1 MGVSLRVGV
10 SSYWFNRGQGVVG
23 RQLRSA
29 LETLGHETFV
39 LARPT
44 RDTNIKPS
52 FVDDAGPWD
61 QDGVTIASSYE
72 IPGEEMLRW
81 AAENELEA
89 ALFDQN
95 YQFDEIQKLRESGVR
110 TYGRF
115 VWEHFGIE
123 HVGPARRAFTS
134 VYSVTECEW
143 HRYRDLDLDTPRV
156 PWGIHPELIR
166 EPLEGD
172 GKTVRLFFPG
182 GFMSKRKPMEATL
195 KAFHKAKGDELR
207 LVVKAQVER
216 GVDAVKEAAQ
226 KDERIEVIAED
237 LPTDEHLRL
246 FASADACLAPS
257 RWEGLGL
264 HLFEATALGLPI
276 VTNDN
281 PPMNEVVEDGRN
293 GLLVPGK
300 ISKQR
305 PRSDISSFEPDRRR
319 LTKAIERLRDPE
331 LRAALGRGALERR
344 DELSWERTVEA
355 LERLITP
362 EGLSQSSD
370 RLV

>member
-1 MGVSLRVGV
+1 MRVGV

-44 RDTNIKPS
+44 RETNIKPS
-52 FVDDAGPWD
+52 FVDDAGVWD
-61 QDGVTIASSYE
+61 QRGVTVASSYE
-72 IPGEEMLRW
+72 IPGEEMLGW
-81 AAENELEA
+81 ARDNSLDV

-95 YQFDEIQKLRESGVR
+95 YQFEEISALRAAGVR

-115 VWEHFGIE
+115 VWEHFGAE
-123 HVGPARRAFTS
+123 HVEPARGAFTS
-134 VYSVTECEW
+134 VYSVTACEAE
-143 HRYRDLDLDTPRV
+143 RYRALGLETPRV

-166 EPLEGD
+166 EPVDTDGD
-172 GKTVRLFFPG
+172 VVRLFFPG
-182 GFMSKRKPMEATL
+182 GFMSKRKPLEVTL
-195 KAFHKAKGDELR
+195 KAFRKAKGPELR

-216 GVDAVKEAAQ
+216 GVDAVRNAAR

-237 LPTDEHLRL
+237 LPIDEHLRL

-264 HLFEATALGLPI
+264 HLFEATALALPI

-281 PPMNEVVEDGRN
+281 PPMNEVVQDGRN

-300 ISKQR
+300 PSKQR
-305 PRSDISSFEPDRRR
+305 PRSDIGSFDPDRRA
-319 LTKAIERLRDPE
+319 LTKAIESLRDPD
-331 LRAALGRGALERR
+331 LRAQLREGALARR
-344 DELSWERTVEA
+344 EELSWVTTVEA
-355 LERLITP
+355 LGALLETRA
-362 EGLSQSSD
+362 
-370 RLV
+370 

>member
-1 MGVSLRVGV
+1 VRVGV

-29 LETLGHETFV
+29 LDSLGHETFV

-44 RDTNIKPS
+44 RDTNIRPS
-52 FVDDAGPWD
+52 FVDDEGVWD
-61 QDGVTIASSYE
+61 QDGVTVASSYV
-72 IPGEEMLRW
+72 IPVEEMLAWGRD
-81 AAENELEA
+81 NSLDV

-95 YQFDEIQKLRESGVR
+95 YQFKEIAALREAGVR

-115 VWEHFGIE
+115 VWEHFGAE
-123 HVGPARRAFTS
+123 HVEPARRAFTS
-134 VYSVTECEW
+134 VYSVTACEVN
-143 HRYRDLDLDTPRV
+143 RYRELGLETPRV

-166 EPLEGD
+166 EPVASEAEI
-172 GKTVRLFFPG
+172 VRLFFPG
-182 GFMSKRKPMEATL
+182 GFMSKRKPLAETL
-195 KAFHKAKGDELR
+195 KAFRKAKGPELR

-216 GVDAVKEAAQ
+216 GVDDVRDAAR

-276 VTNDN
+276 LTNDN
-281 PPMNEVVEDGRN
+281 PPMNEVVQDGRN

-300 ISKQR
+300 PSKQR
-305 PRSDISSFEPDRRR
+305 PRSDIGSFDPDRRA
-319 LTKAIERLRDPE
+319 LTKAIESMRDPDLRST
-331 LRAALGRGALERR
+331 LRAGALERR
-344 DELSWERTVEA
+344 DELSWDRTVQALGALVEA
-355 LERLITP
+355 P
-362 EGLSQSSD
+362 A
-370 RLV
+370 

>member
-1 MGVSLRVGV
+1 MRVGV

-29 LETLGHETFV
+29 LESLGHETFV

-44 RDTNIKPS
+44 RDTNIRPS
-52 FVDDAGPWD
+52 FVDDEGVWD
-61 QDGVTIASSYE
+61 QGGVTVASDYV
-72 IPGEEMLRW
+72 IPVEEMLAWGRD
-81 AAENELEA
+81 NSLDV

-95 YQFDEIQKLRESGVR
+95 YQFDEIAALREAGVR

-115 VWEHFGIE
+115 VWEHFGAE
-123 HVGPARRAFTS
+123 HVEQARRAFTS
-134 VYSVTECEW
+134 VYSVTACEAE
-143 HRYRDLDLDTPRV
+143 RYRELGLETPRV

-166 EPLEGD
+166 DPVESEGE
-172 GKTVRLFFPG
+172 GVRLFFPG
-182 GFMSKRKPMEATL
+182 GFMSKRKPLAETL
-195 KAFHKAKGDELR
+195 KAFRKAKGPELR

-216 GVDAVKEAAQ
+216 GVDDVRGAAR
-226 KDERIEVIAED
+226 KDGRIEVIAAD

-276 VTNDN
+276 LTNDN
-281 PPMNEVVEDGRN
+281 PPMNEVVQDGRN

-300 ISKQR
+300 PSKQR
-305 PRSDISSFEPDRRR
+305 PRSDIGSFDPDRRA
-319 LTKAIERLRDPE
+319 LTRAIERLRDPDLRSA
-331 LRAALGRGALERR
+331 LRAGALERR
-344 DELSWERTVEA
+344 DELSWHRTVRALGALIEA
-355 LERLITP
+355 P
-362 EGLSQSSD
+362 G
-370 RLV
+370 

>member
-1 MGVSLRVGV
+1 MRVGV

-29 LETLGHETFV
+29 LESLGHETFV

-44 RDTNIKPS
+44 RETNIKPS
-52 FVDDAGPWD
+52 FVDGDGVWD
-61 QDGVTIASSYE
+61 QAGVTVASSYT
-72 IPGEEMLRW
+72 IPGEEMLAW
-81 AAENELEA
+81 ASDSSLDV

-95 YQFDEIQKLRESGVR
+95 YQFQEIAALRAAGVR

-115 VWEHFGIE
+115 VWEHFAAE
-123 HVGPARRAFTS
+123 HVEPARHAFST
-134 VYSVTECEW
+134 VYSVTACEQA
-143 HRYRDLDLDTPRV
+143 RYRELGLETPRV

-166 EPLEGD
+166 EPVAPAGE
-172 GKTVRLFFPG
+172 TVRLFFPG
-182 GFMSKRKPMEATL
+182 GFMSKRKPLEKTL
-195 KAFHKAKGDELR
+195 KAFRKAKGDELR

-216 GVDAVKEAAQ
+216 GVDAVRDVAR
-226 KDERIEVIAED
+226 KDERIEVIAQD

-281 PPMNEVVEDGRN
+281 PPMNEVVVDGRN
-293 GLLVPGK
+293 GLLVRGK
-300 ISKQR
+300 PSKQR
-305 PRSDISSFEPDRRR
+305 PRSDIGSFDPDRHQ
-319 LTKAIERLRDPE
+319 LTKAIERLRDPG
-331 LRAALGRGALERR
+331 LRASLREGALERR
-344 DELSWERTVEA
+344 EELTWNRTVSA
-355 LERLITP
+355 LGELLET
-362 EGLSQSSD
+362 GS
-370 RLV
+370 

>member
-1 MGVSLRVGV
+1 MRVGV

-44 RDTNIKPS
+44 RETNIKPS
-52 FVDDAGPWD
+52 FIDSDGVWD
-61 QDGVTIASSYE
+61 QEGVTTASSYQ
-72 IPGEEMLRW
+72 IPEEEMLAW
-81 AAENELEA
+81 GKNNSLDV

-95 YQFDEIQKLRESGVR
+95 YQFSEIAALRESGVR

-115 VWEHFGIE
+115 VWEHFSTE
-123 HVGPARRAFTS
+123 HVEPARQAFTS
-134 VYSVTECEW
+134 VYSVTACEVE
-143 HRYRDLDLDTPRV
+143 RYRDLGLDTPRV
-156 PWGIHPELIR
+156 PWGIHPDLVQ
-166 EPLEGD
+166 EPLAVED
-172 GKTVRLFFPG
+172 SAVRFFYPG
-182 GFMSKRKPMEATL
+182 GFMSKRKPLDATL
-195 KAFHKAKGDELR
+195 KAFRRAKGDELR

-216 GVDAVKEAAQ
+216 GVDSVREAAR

-246 FASADACLAPS
+246 FASADVCLAPS

-293 GLLVPGK
+293 GLLVQGRP
-300 ISKQR
+300 SKQR
-305 PRSDISSFEPDRRR
+305 PRSDIGSFDPDRRQ
-319 LTKAIERLRDPE
+319 LTKAIEQLRDPE
-331 LRAALGRGALERR
+331 LRAQLEAGARERR
-344 DELSWERTVEA
+344 SELSWDRTVDA
-355 LERLITP
+355 LGELI
-362 EGLSQSSD
+362 GSGG
-370 RLV
+370 

>member
-1 MGVSLRVGV
+1 MRVGV

-52 FVDDAGPWD
+52 FVDQAGPWD
-61 QDGVTIASSYE
+61 QAGVTVASSYS
-72 IPGEEMLRW
+72 IPQEEMLAW
-81 AAENELEA
+81 ARDNELDA

-95 YQFDEIQKLRESGVR
+95 YQWDEIGALRDAGVR

-115 VWEHFGIE
+115 VWEHFTRD
-123 HVGPARRAFTS
+123 HVEPARRALTR
-134 VYSVTECEW
+134 VYSVTACEAC
-143 HRYRDLDLDTPRV
+143 RYSDLGLETPHV

-166 EPLEGD
+166 DPLRSDSE
-172 GKTVRLFFPG
+172 TVRLFFPG
-182 GFMSKRKPMEATL
+182 GFMSKRKPLEATL
-195 KAFHKAKGDELR
+195 KAFRKAKGEELR

-216 GVDAVKEAAQ
+216 GVDTVREAAR
-226 KDERIEVIAED
+226 KDKRIEVIAED

-276 VTNDN
+276 ITNDN
-281 PPMNEVVEDGRN
+281 PPMNEVVSEGRN
-293 GLLVPGK
+293 GLLVRGVR
-300 ISKQR
+300 SKER
-305 PRSDISSFEPDRRR
+305 PRSDIGSFDPDRRA
-319 LTKAIERLRDPE
+319 LTKAIERLRDPD
-331 LRAALGRGALERR
+331 LRAQLEQGALERR
-344 DELSWERTVEA
+344 DELSWDHTVKA
-355 LERLITP
+355 LSELLESGT
-362 EGLSQSSD
+362 
-370 RLV
+370 

>member
-1 MGVSLRVGV
+1 MIGLRVGV

-29 LETLGHETFV
+29 LDTLGHETFV

-44 RDTNIKPS
+44 RETNIRPS
-52 FVDDAGPWD
+52 FVDDAGVWD
-61 QDGVTIASSYE
+61 QAGITTASSYQ
-72 IPGEEMLRW
+72 IPGDELKAW
-81 AAENELEA
+81 AHENRLEA

-95 YQFDEIQKLRESGVR
+95 YQFEEIQALREAGVR

-115 VWEHFGIE
+115 VWEHFAPE
-123 HVGPARRAFTS
+123 HVEPARRAFDS
-134 VYSVTECEW
+134 VYSVTACEQE
-143 HRYRDLDLDTPRV
+143 RYRRLGLETPRV

-166 EPLEGD
+166 EPQAPAGGD
-172 GKTVRLFFPG
+172 TVRLFFPG
-182 GFMSKRKPMEATL
+182 GFMSKRKPLEATL
-195 KAFHKAKGDELR
+195 KAFRKAKGAELR

-216 GVDAVKEAAQ
+216 GVDAVRKAARR
-226 KDERIEVIAED
+226 DERIEVIAED

-281 PPMNEVVEDGRN
+281 PPMNEVVQDGRN
-293 GLLVPGK
+293 GLLVSGK
-300 ISKQR
+300 PSKQR
-305 PRSDISSFEPDRRR
+305 PRSGIDSFDPDRRA
-319 LTKAIERLRDPE
+319 LTRAIESLRDPA
-331 LRAALGRGALERR
+331 LRAQLRQGALARR
-344 DELSWERTVEA
+344 EELSWDRTVEA
-355 LERLITP
+355 LGALLEPRA
-362 EGLSQSSD
+362 
-370 RLV
+370 

>member
-1 MGVSLRVGV
+1 VPVGPLRVGV

-29 LETLGHETFV
+29 LTSLGHETFV

-44 RDTNIKPS
+44 RETNMKPS
-52 FVDDAGPWD
+52 FVDDAGVWA
-61 QDGVTIASSYE
+61 QEGVTVASNYK
-72 IPGEEMLRW
+72 IPQDEMLAWGEENSLDV
-81 AAENELEA
+81 

-95 YQFDEIQKLRESGVR
+95 YQFEDIGVLREAGVR

-115 VWEHFGIE
+115 VWEHFGAE
-123 HVGPARRAFTS
+123 HVEPARGAFTA
-134 VYSVTECEW
+134 VYSVTACERE
-143 HRYRDLDLDTPRV
+143 RYGELGLETPHV
-156 PWGIHPELIR
+156 PWGIHPDLIR
-166 EPLEGD
+166 DPVPGD
-172 GKTVRLFFPG
+172 GEVVRLFFPG

-195 KAFHKAKGDELR
+195 KAFRKAKGPELR

-216 GVDAVKEAAQ
+216 GVDAVREAAR

-237 LPTDEHLRL
+237 LPTEEHLRL
-246 FASADACLAPS
+246 FASADVCLAPS

-264 HLFEATALGLPI
+264 HLFEATGLGLPI

-281 PPMNEVVEDGRN
+281 PPMNEVVQDGRN

-300 ISKQR
+300 RSKQR
-305 PRSDISSFEPDRRR
+305 PRSDIGSFEPDRRV

-331 LRAALGRGALERR
+331 LRDQLVQGALARR
-344 DELSWERTVEA
+344 EELSWDRTVEA
-355 LERLITP
+355 LGALMETR
-362 EGLSQSSD
+362 G
-370 RLV
+370 

>member
-1 MGVSLRVGV
+1 MARVRVGV

-29 LETLGHETFV
+29 LDSLGHETFV

-52 FVDDAGPWD
+52 FVDEEGPWA
-61 QDGVTIASSYE
+61 QAGVTLASSYR
-72 IPGEEMLRW
+72 IPGEEMLAW
-81 AAENELEA
+81 ARENQLEA

-95 YQFDEIQKLRESGVR
+95 YQWDEIAALRDAGVR

-115 VWEHFGIE
+115 VWEHFSAE
-123 HVGPARRAFTS
+123 HVEPARRALTS
-134 VYSVTECEW
+134 VYSVTASEQV
-143 HRYRDLDLDTPRV
+143 RYRELGLDTPRV
-156 PWGIHPELIR
+156 PWGIHPELVR
-166 EPLEGD
+166 EPIRSSD
-172 GKTVRLFFPG
+172 GTVRLFFPG
-182 GFMSKRKPMEATL
+182 GFMSKRKPLAETL
-195 KAFHKAKGDELR
+195 KAFRKAKGKELR

-216 GVDAVKEAAQ
+216 GVDTVRKAAE
-226 KDERIEVIAED
+226 KDGRIEVIAED
-237 LPTDEHLRL
+237 LPTEEHLRL

-293 GLLVPGK
+293 GILVRGK
-300 ISKQR
+300 PSKQR
-305 PRSDISSFEPDRRR
+305 PRSDIGSFDPDRRE
-319 LTKAIERLRDPE
+319 LTRAIERLRDPD
-331 LRAALGRGALERR
+331 LRSHLQRGAAERR
-344 DELSWERTVEA
+344 SELSWDRTVEA
-355 LERLITP
+355 LGRLL
-362 EGLSQSSD
+362 EVGG
-370 RLV
+370 

>member
-1 MGVSLRVGV
+1 MRVGV

-44 RDTNIKPS
+44 RETNIKPS
-52 FVDDAGPWD
+52 FVDDAGPWN
-61 QDGVTIASSYE
+61 QEGVTVASNYS
-72 IPGEEMLRW
+72 IPEGEMLAW
-81 AAENELEA
+81 ARDNSLDAV
-89 ALFDQN
+89 LFDQN
-95 YQFDEIQKLRESGVR
+95 YQFSEIAALREAGVR

-115 VWEHFGIE
+115 VWEHFSAE
-123 HVGPARRAFTS
+123 HVEAARRAFTA
-134 VYSVTECEW
+134 VYSVTACEVE
-143 HRYRDLDLDTPRV
+143 RYRMLGIETPRV

-166 EPLEGD
+166 EPVERDD
-172 GKTVRLFFPG
+172 GLVRLFFPG
-182 GFMSKRKPMEATL
+182 GFMSKRKPLEPTL
-195 KAFHKAKGDELR
+195 KAFRKAKGPELR
-207 LVVKAQVER
+207 LVVKSQVER
-216 GVDAVKEAAQ
+216 GVDAVRNAAG

-300 ISKQR
+300 PSKQR
-305 PRSDISSFEPDRRR
+305 PRSDIASFDPDRRA
-319 LTKAIERLRDPE
+319 LTKAVERLRNPE
-331 LRAALGRGALERR
+331 LRDRLREGALARR
-344 DELSWERTVEA
+344 DELSWDRTVEA
-355 LERLITP
+355 LGTL
-362 EGLSQSSD
+362 LSTV
-370 RLV
+370 R

>member
-1 MGVSLRVGV
+1 MRVGV

-52 FVDDAGPWD
+52 FVDDEGVWD
-61 QDGVTIASSYE
+61 QQGVTVASSYE
-72 IPGEEMLRW
+72 IPGEEMLAWGRD
-81 AAENELEA
+81 NSLDV

-95 YQFDEIQKLRESGVR
+95 YQFEEISALREAGVR

-115 VWEHFGIE
+115 VWEHFGAE
-123 HVGPARRAFTS
+123 HVEPARAAFTS
-134 VYSVTECEW
+134 VYSMTACEVE
-143 HRYRDLDLDTPRV
+143 RYRALGLETPRV

-166 EPLEGD
+166 EPVD
-172 GKTVRLFFPG
+172 ARIPSVVRLFFPG
-182 GFMSKRKPMEATL
+182 GFMSKRKPLEPTL
-195 KAFHKAKGDELR
+195 KAFRKAKGADLR

-216 GVDAVKEAAQ
+216 GVDAVRDAAR

-281 PPMNEVVEDGRN
+281 PAHERGGR
-293 GLLVPGK
+293 GRAERAPGPGQALEAAPALGHRLVRPGPARAH
-300 ISKQR
+300 QGHREPAR
-305 PRSDISSFEPDRRR
+305 PRPASPAAGRRDRKARGALLGPDRRG
-319 LTKAIERLRDPE
+319 T
-331 LRAALGRGALERR
+331 
-344 DELSWERTVEA
+344 RT
-355 LERLITP
+355 R
-362 EGLSQSSD
+362 
-370 RLV
+370 

>member
-1 MGVSLRVGV
+1 MKVGV

-44 RDTNIKPS
+44 RETNIKPS
-52 FVDDAGPWD
+52 FVDDAGVWD
-61 QDGVTIASSYE
+61 QEGVTVASSYQ
-72 IPGEEMLRW
+72 IPGEEMLAW
-81 AAENELEA
+81 AQENSLDA

-95 YQFDEIQKLRESGVR
+95 YQFEEIGALRDAGVR
-110 TYGRF
+110 TFGRF
-115 VWEHFGIE
+115 VWEHFGAE
-123 HVGPARRAFTS
+123 HVEPARRALTS
-134 VYSVTECEW
+134 VYSVTACEEE
-143 HRYRDLDLDTPRV
+143 RYRQLGLDTPRV

-166 EPLEGD
+166 DPTPNENG
-172 GKTVRLFFPG
+172 TVRLFFPG
-182 GFMSKRKPMEATL
+182 GFMSKRKPLEATL
-195 KAFHKAKGDELR
+195 KAFRKAKGDDLR

-216 GVDAVKEAAQ
+216 GVDGVRNAAR

-281 PPMNEVVEDGRN
+281 PPMNEVVQGGRN
-293 GLLVPGK
+293 GLLVRGK
-300 ISKQR
+300 PSKER
-305 PRSDISSFEPDRRR
+305 PRSDIGSFEPDRRE

-331 LRAALGRGALERR
+331 LRSTLERGALERR
-344 DELSWERTVEA
+344 SELSWDRTVQA
-355 LERLITP
+355 LGELLESGR
-362 EGLSQSSD
+362 
-370 RLV
+370 

>member
-1 MGVSLRVGV
+1 VPAGESVKVGV

-44 RDTNIKPS
+44 RETNIKPS
-52 FVDDAGPWD
+52 FVDNAGVWN
-61 QDGVTIASSYE
+61 QKGVTVASSYQ
-72 IPGEEMLRW
+72 IPGGEMLSW
-81 AAENELEA
+81 AHENLLDA
-89 ALFDQN
+89 VLFDQN
-95 YQFDEIQKLRESGVR
+95 YQFDEIGALREAGVR

-115 VWEHFGIE
+115 VWEHFSAE
-123 HVGPARRAFTS
+123 HTEPARRAFTS
-134 VYSVTECEW
+134 VYSVTACE
-143 HRYRDLDLDTPRV
+143 HERYRELGLETPRV

-166 EPLEGD
+166 DPEESD
-172 GKTVRLFFPG
+172 GEHVRLFFPG
-182 GFMSKRKPMEATL
+182 GFMSKRKPLEPTL
-195 KAFHKAKGDELR
+195 KAFRKAKGPELR
-207 LVVKAQVER
+207 LVVKAQVQR
-216 GVDAVKEAAQ
+216 GADAVRDAARR
-226 KDERIEVIAED
+226 DERIEAIAED

-281 PPMNEVVEDGRN
+281 PPMNEVVEDGLN

-300 ISKQR
+300 PSKQR
-305 PRSDISSFEPDRRR
+305 PRSDIGSFDPDRRA
-319 LTKAIERLRDPE
+319 LTKAIERLRDPG
-331 LRAALGRGALERR
+331 LRASLQEGALAKRE
-344 DELSWERTVEA
+344 ELSWDRTIEA
-355 LERLITP
+355 LGALIT
-362 EGLSQSSD
+362 
-370 RLV
+370 R

>member
-1 MGVSLRVGV
+1 MRVGV

-44 RDTNIKPS
+44 RETNIKPS
-52 FVDDAGPWD
+52 FVDESGPWD
-61 QDGVTIASSYE
+61 QQGVAVASNYQ
-72 IPGEEMLRW
+72 IPADELLAWG
-81 AAENELEA
+81 AEHSLDA

-95 YQFDEIQKLRESGVR
+95 YQFDEIAALRESGVR

-115 VWEHFGIE
+115 VWEHFSAE
-123 HVGPARRAFTS
+123 HVEPARAAFTA
-134 VYSVTECEW
+134 VYAVTACETE
-143 HRYRDLDLDTPRV
+143 RYRELGMETPRV

-166 EPLEGD
+166 DPVAGEEGV
-172 GKTVRLFFPG
+172 VRLFFPG
-182 GFMSKRKPMEATL
+182 GFMSKRKPLDATL
-195 KAFHKAKGDELR
+195 KAFRKAKGPELR

-216 GVDAVKEAAQ
+216 GVDEVRDAAR
-226 KDERIEVIAED
+226 KDGRIEVIAED
-237 LPTDEHLRL
+237 LPTDQHLRL

-281 PPMNEVVEDGRN
+281 PPMNEVVQDGRN

-300 ISKQR
+300 PSKQR
-305 PRSDISSFEPDRRR
+305 PRSDIGSFDPDRRA
-319 LTKAIERLRDPE
+319 LTKAIERLRDPGLLAE
-331 LRAALGRGALERR
+331 LREGALARR
-344 DELSWERTVEA
+344 EELSWDRTVEA
-355 LERLITP
+355 LGSLLETR
-362 EGLSQSSD
+362 
-370 RLV
+370 

>member
-1 MGVSLRVGV
+1 MRVGV

-29 LETLGHETFV
+29 LDSLGHETFV

-52 FVDDAGPWD
+52 FVDSDGVWD
-61 QDGVTIASSYE
+61 QEGVTVASSYR
-72 IPGEEMLRW
+72 IPGHEMLDW
-81 AAENELEA
+81 AADNELDV

-95 YQFDEIQKLRESGVR
+95 YQFEEIAALRESGVR
-110 TYGRF
+110 TFGRF
-115 VWEHFGIE
+115 VWEHFASE
-123 HVGPARRAFTS
+123 HVEPARQAFTS
-134 VYSVTECEW
+134 VYSVTACEVE
-143 HRYRDLDLDTPRV
+143 RYRDLGLDTPQV

-166 EPLEGD
+166 EPVKGEGD
-172 GKTVRLFFPG
+172 IVSLFFPG
-182 GFMSKRKPMEATL
+182 GFMSKRKPLAETL
-195 KAFHKAKGDELR
+195 KAFRKAKGDELR

-216 GVDAVKEAAQ
+216 GVDDVRDAAR
-226 KDERIEVIAED
+226 KDDRIEVIAED

-246 FASADACLAPS
+246 FASADVCLAPS

-300 ISKQR
+300 VSKQR
-305 PRSDISSFEPDRRR
+305 PRSDIGSFDPDRRA
-319 LTKAIERLRDPE
+319 LTKAIESLRDPN
-331 LRAALGRGALERR
+331 LRARLERGALEKRE
-344 DELSWERTVEA
+344 ELSWDRTVEA
-355 LERLITP
+355 LERLL
-362 EGLSQSSD
+362 EV
-370 RLV
+370 RA

>member
-1 MGVSLRVGV
+1 MSSATRSRGPSVRVGV

-52 FVDDAGPWD
+52 FVDDAGVWD
-61 QDGVTIASSYE
+61 QQGVTVATSYE
-72 IPGEEMLRW
+72 IPGEEMLAWGRD
-81 AAENELEA
+81 NSLDA

-95 YQFDEIQKLRESGVR
+95 YQFEEISALREAGVR

-115 VWEHFGIE
+115 VWEHFGAE
-123 HVGPARRAFTS
+123 HTGPAREAFTS
-134 VYSVTECEW
+134 VYSMTACEVE
-143 HRYRDLDLDTPRV
+143 RYRTLGLETPRV

-166 EPLEGD
+166 EPVEGD
-172 GKTVRLFFPG
+172 PDVVRLFFPG
-182 GFMSKRKPMEATL
+182 GFMSKRKPLEPTL
-195 KAFHKAKGDELR
+195 KAFRKAKGSDLR

-216 GVDAVKEAAQ
+216 GVDSVRDAAR
-226 KDERIEVIAED
+226 KDERVEVIAED

-293 GLLVPGK
+293 GLLVRGRP
-300 ISKQR
+300 SKHR
-305 PRSDISSFEPDRRR
+305 PRSDIGSFDPDRRA
-319 LTKAIERLRDPE
+319 LTKAIESLRDPD
-331 LRAALGRGALERR
+331 LRARLREGAIARR
-344 DELSWERTVEA
+344 EELSWDRTVEA
-355 LERLITP
+355 LGRLIT
-362 EGLSQSSD
+362 

>member
-1 MGVSLRVGV
+1 MRVGV

-29 LETLGHETFV
+29 LESLGHETFV

-52 FVDDAGPWD
+52 FVDDAGVWD
-61 QDGVTIASSYE
+61 QDGITIASSYR
-72 IPGEEMLRW
+72 IPGEEMLAW
-81 AAENELEA
+81 AKENSLDA

-95 YQFDEIQKLRESGVR
+95 YQFEEITALREAGVR
-110 TYGRF
+110 TFGRF
-115 VWEHFGIE
+115 VWEHFSAE
-123 HVGPARRAFTS
+123 HVEPAQRAFTE
-134 VYSVTECEW
+134 VYSVTACELE
-143 HRYRDLDLDTPRV
+143 RYRALGIETPRV

-166 EPLEGD
+166 DPAETD
-172 GKTVRLFFPG
+172 GEVVRLFYPG
-182 GFMSKRKPMEATL
+182 GFMSKRKPLEATL
-195 KAFHKAKGDELR
+195 KAFRKAKGRGLR

-216 GVDAVKEAAQ
+216 GVDAVRDAAA
-226 KDERIEVIAED
+226 KDGRIEVIAED

-281 PPMNEVVEDGRN
+281 PPMNEVVQDGVN

-300 ISKQR
+300 PSKQR
-305 PRSDISSFEPDRRR
+305 PRSDIGSFDPDRRA
-319 LTKAIERLRDPE
+319 LTGAIERLRDPDLRSE
-331 LRAALGRGALERR
+331 LRAGALARR
-344 DELSWERTVEA
+344 EELSWDRTVEA
-355 LERLITP
+355 LGALLESP
-362 EGLSQSSD
+362 A
-370 RLV
+370 

>member
-1 MGVSLRVGV
+1 MRVGV

-29 LETLGHETFV
+29 LESLGHETFV

-52 FVDDAGPWD
+52 FVDGEGVWD
-61 QDGVTIASSYE
+61 QEGVTVASSYK
-72 IPGEEMLRW
+72 IPGEEILAWGR
-81 AAENELEA
+81 ENDLDA

-95 YQFDEIQKLRESGVR
+95 YQFDEIAALREAGVR

-115 VWEHFGIE
+115 VWEHFAAE
-123 HVGPARRAFTS
+123 HVEPARRAFTS
-134 VYSVTECEW
+134 VYSVTACEVE
-143 HRYRDLDLDTPRV
+143 RYRQLGLETPRV

-166 EPLEGD
+166 EPAEPED
-172 GKTVRLFFPG
+172 EVVRLFFPG
-182 GFMSKRKPMEATL
+182 GFMSKRKPLPETL
-195 KAFHKAKGDELR
+195 KAFRKAKGKELR

-216 GVDAVKEAAQ
+216 GVDDVRDASR
-226 KDERIEVIAED
+226 KDARIEVIAED

-257 RWEGLGL
+257 RGEGLGL

-281 PPMNEVVEDGRN
+281 PPMNEVVQDGRN

-300 ISKQR
+300 PSKQR
-305 PRSDISSFEPDRRR
+305 PRSDIGSFDPDRRA
-319 LTKAIERLRDPE
+319 LTRAIECLREPE
-331 LRAALGRGALERR
+331 LRAQLRRGALERR
-344 DELSWERTVEA
+344 EELAWDRTVQA
-355 LERLITP
+355 LGRLL
-362 EGLSQSSD
+362 EGPA
-370 RLV
+370 

>member
-1 MGVSLRVGV
+1 MKVGV

-29 LETLGHETFV
+29 LESLGHETFV

-44 RDTNIKPS
+44 RETNIKPS
-52 FVDDAGPWD
+52 FVDSDGVWD
-61 QDGVTIASSYE
+61 QQGVTVASDYR
-72 IPGEEMLRW
+72 IPREEMLAWGRD
-81 AAENELEA
+81 NSLDV

-95 YQFDEIQKLRESGVR
+95 YQFDEIRALRESGIR

-115 VWEHFGIE
+115 VWEHFSAE
-123 HVGPARRAFTS
+123 HVEPATGAFTS
-134 VYSVTECEW
+134 VYSVTACEER
-143 HRYRDLDLDTPRV
+143 RYRDLGLETPRV

-166 EPLEGD
+166 EPVETDSGV
-172 GKTVRLFFPG
+172 VRLFFPG
-182 GFMSKRKPMEATL
+182 GFMSKRKPLEPTL
-195 KAFHKAKGDELR
+195 KAFRKAKGSELR

-216 GVDAVKEAAQ
+216 GVDAVRDAAR

-300 ISKQR
+300 RSRQT
-305 PRSDISSFEPDRRR
+305 PRSDIGSFDPDRRA
-319 LTKAIERLRDPE
+319 LTRAIERLRDPA
-331 LRAALGRGALERR
+331 LRAQLREGALARR
-344 DELSWERTVEA
+344 EELSWDRTVEA
-355 LERLITP
+355 LGALLET
-362 EGLSQSSD
+362 GA
-370 RLV
+370 

>member
-1 MGVSLRVGV
+1 MRVGV

-29 LETLGHETFV
+29 LQTLGHETFV

-52 FVDDAGPWD
+52 FVDDTGVWD
-61 QDGVTIASSYE
+61 QEGVTVASSYQ
-72 IPGEEMLRW
+72 IPGEEMLAW
-81 AAENELEA
+81 ARASSLDA

-95 YQFDEIQKLRESGVR
+95 YQFAEISALREAGVR

-115 VWEHFGIE
+115 VWEHFAVE
-123 HVGPARRAFTS
+123 HVEPARHAFTS
-134 VYSVTECEW
+134 IYSVTACEQE
-143 HRYRDLDLDTPRV
+143 RYRELGLETPRV

-166 EPLEGD
+166 DPLPNLD
-172 GKTVRLFFPG
+172 GTVRLFFPG
-182 GFMSKRKPMEATL
+182 GFMSKRKPLEATL
-195 KAFHKAKGDELR
+195 KAFRKAKGEDLR

-216 GVDAVKEAAQ
+216 GVDAVREAAR

-293 GLLVPGK
+293 GLLVRGVR
-300 ISKQR
+300 SKHG
-305 PRSDISSFEPDRRR
+305 PRSDIGSFDPDRRA
-319 LTKAIERLRDPE
+319 LTNAIERLRDPG
-331 LRAALGRGALERR
+331 LRSQLGAGALARR
-344 DELSWERTVEA
+344 EELSWDRTVEA
-355 LERLITP
+355 LEDLIQP
-362 EGLSQSSD
+362 
-370 RLV
+370 RRIV